1 MDGIAILKAQSRN
14 GPSKSNLC
22 VLSVFMFQSSSLVL
36 IQGCSIG
43 DSGVLKQC
51 ANHNEN
57 VEAPSRCSDFMSNRS
72 FVASEM

>member
-1 MDGIAILKAQSRN
+1 
-14 GPSKSNLC
+14 
-22 VLSVFMFQSSSLVL
+22 MFQSSSLVL
-36 IQGCSIG
+36 IQGCSVG

-51 ANHNEN
+51 ANENEI